1 MTPTVFRYGKYQFYF
16 FSLEENR
23 MHIHVHSP
31 DGEAKF
37 WIEPIISLDC
47 YYGLSKKQL
56 NELQQVVEENQNE
69 IKKQWKKHFKK
80 S

>member
-1 MTPTVFRYGKYQFYF
+1 
-16 FSLEENR
+16 
-23 MHIHVHSP
+23 MHIHVTGP

-47 YYGLSKKQL
+47 YYGLSEKQL